1 MLGKF
6 RQFAITSANYFQ
18 KTIHSV
24 ESFQLRVRI
33 IHYRPAWDD
42 ETGVHWRVDWDYA
55 KFLLKILYWSQS
67 QTEGLE
73 ELWA

>member
-6 RQFAITSANYFQ
+6 RQFAINSANHFQ

-33 IHYRPAWDD
+33 IHNRPARDD
-42 ETGVHWRVDWDYA
+42 ETGVH
-55 KFLLKILYWSQS
+55 
-67 QTEGLE
+67 
-73 ELWA
+73 